1 MTSSFGTVIGTPRDE
16 IPDLPIG
23 NYEQTEPDLSEKV
36 NQEIEKN
43 QRDTSAFYQ
52 SITEIEQLKVNNF
65 FDNLSGL
72 EQLIGKAAQFKEQ
85 REANREAR
93 ETLDKYK
100 GLSEEARR
108 LINEQESLAELNE
121 AELIELLTNLAID
134 KDTGEVDE
142 VALELLKLQFYE
154 TEEEF
159 TFKDI
164 KNQFTEFSPSAFNT
178 YIDDHYLYSAATEAE
193 ALGIADNAI
202 EFILTKLYTDLVRD
216 GVDINSREVQ
226 SYINRQLL
234 PKLIQEQ
241 EAALNTY
248 KQTTYSRYLENV
260 DQKLNT
266 NIIDT
271 LLSTESIED
280 ANGTISTV
288 YNGDFESLIDRV
300 QKIKGFDNK
309 SDALRF
315 ILNKLPDLK
324 SQLNPGS
331 LEYLLYDVEFIHSAT
346 GETIN
351 GLVNADFPGVQGNI
365 VELKQLYNTVVAN
378 GDEIVQGIEDWAAE
392 EIRQMRIANGGEHPD
407 EGDIADLIAERRKRL
422 IAAGYDPDQ
431 ILIPGYFFGDNTTS
445 SNPYSE
451 QVEYF
456 KLANSKNWLS
466 DWQDKTDT
474 PLDSTAIFQVERAQ
488 YELIQDLQAQQ
499 ALQDTDAAT
508 WIAENY
514 KTYLDKLVAGDY
526 EREDDDLRRGLIS
539 DFKIE
544 VTQLSSNPT
553 AWMNN
558 EKFNTI
564 YEKQALNEFIA
575 WKDGGYVGDIP
586 VFLNMLGAANGGQTG
601 MEYAFE
607 RLEALGLWDP
617 DSKDFIGNPEDLL
630 ELNEEEKRYLLLKP
644 TTTRNILLLDTTDD
658 DRTYENKLLRSLE
671 IEGRSEDFIGG
682 MDIFESFGNRILK
695 PGLEVRTIEDVY
707 NLAKEGKFDD
717 FGVYGFTAQ
726 ELIEAVDGAGVNLED
741 DFDRNMQDF
750 LVLSLMRV
758 QANKSNSIMGAVT
771 EGYDWRMLIRLNDEE
786 RKAVLSFFPNL
797 RDMPQNQFQ
806 NLQSDIALA
815 ILTEVEQARQTVET
829 GELVTTKEDAV
840 ITPEF
845 IQNNPELTFLKP
857 DISEENIAALLER
870 DVDKIVKVINLA
882 GTSESLLWSP
892 GREIS
897 QEQLINIRL
906 FFENRIK
913 QGLPVPEDIR
923 KILQNT
929 RNMYSSIIGNKLG
942 YKDNFNYMID
952 SDLEGLNIGYD
963 KEKFKLI
970 MGDDGNYRIV
980 PKDEEEK

>member
-1 MTSSFGTVIGTPRDE
+1 MTSSFGTIIGTPRDE

-100 GLSEEARR
+100 GLSEEAKR
-108 LINEQESLAELNE
+108 LINEQENIAELNE
-121 AELIELLTNLAID
+121 ADLIELLTNLAID

-234 PKLIQEQ
+234 PELIKEQ
-241 EAALNTY
+241 EAALNIY
-248 KQTTYSRYLENV
+248 KQTTYSRYQENL
-260 DQKLNT
+260 DRKLDT
-266 NIIDT
+266 TIIDT
-271 LLSTESIED
+271 LLSTETIED
-280 ANGTISTV
+280 VNGTISTV
-288 YNGDFESLIDRV
+288 NNGDFESLIEKV

-315 ILNKLPDLK
+315 ILNKLPDLQ

-331 LEYLLYDVEFIHSAT
+331 LEYLLYDVEFVHSAT

-365 VELKQLYNTVVAN
+365 VELKKLYNTVVAN

-392 EIRQMRIANGGEHPD
+392 QIRQMKIANNGEHPD
-407 EGDIADLIAERRKRL
+407 EGDIADLLAERRKRL
-422 IAAGYDPDQ
+422 IAAGFDPDQ
-431 ILIPGYFFGDNTTS
+431 ILIPGHFFGDNTTS

-456 KLANSKNWLS
+456 KLANSQNWLR
-466 DWQDKTDT
+466 DWEDKLDGER
-474 PLDSTAIFQVERAQ
+474 LDSTAIFQVERAQ
-488 YELIQDLQAQQ
+488 FDLIKGLRAQQ

-508 WIAENY
+508 WIEENY
-514 KTYLDKLVAGDY
+514 QIYLDKLVAGDY
-526 EREDDDLRRGLIS
+526 KKEDDDLRRGLIS

-544 VTQLSSNPT
+544 ATQLSNNPT

-558 EKFNTI
+558 EKFNST
-564 YEKQALNEFIA
+564 YEKQALNEFMA

-586 VFLNMLGAANGGQTG
+586 VFLKMLGAANGGQTG
-601 MEYAFE
+601 MEYAFA

-630 ELNEEEKRYLLLKP
+630 ELNEEEKKYLYLKP
-644 TTTRNILLLDTTDD
+644 TTTKSVVLLDTTDD

-671 IEGRSEDFIGG
+671 IEGRAEDFIGD
-682 MDIFESFGNRILK
+682 MDIVGGLVNYLK
-695 PGLEVRTIEDVY
+695 PGLEVRTVETVY

-726 ELIEAVDGAGVNLED
+726 ELIEAVDGAGVDLKD

-771 EGYDWRMLIRLNDEE
+771 EAYDWRMLTRLNQAE
-786 RKAVLSFFPNL
+786 KQLVLQFFPNL
-797 RDMPQNQFQ
+797 RGMPQNQFQ
-806 NLQSDIALA
+806 NLQADIAEA
-815 ILTEVEQARQTVET
+815 ILDEVQQYQQDLAKY
-829 GELVTTKEDAV
+829 L
-840 ITPEF
+840 
-845 IQNNPELTFLKP
+845 
-857 DISEENIAALLER
+857 EENPDKTQEDFDALWTQ
-870 DVDKIVKVINLA
+870 INL
-882 GTSESLLWSP
+882 T
-892 GREIS
+892 I
-897 QEQLINIRL
+897 QETLIDFDYN
-906 FFENRIK
+906 
-913 QGLPVPEDIR
+913 
-923 KILQNT
+923 
-929 RNMYSSIIGNKLG
+929 
-942 YKDNFNYMID
+942 
-952 SDLEGLNIGYD
+952 
-963 KEKFKLI
+963 
-970 MGDDGNYRIV
+970 
-980 PKDEEEK
+980 

>member
-1 MTSSFGTVIGTPRDE
+1 
-16 IPDLPIG
+16 
-23 NYEQTEPDLSEKV
+23 
-36 NQEIEKN
+36 
-43 QRDTSAFYQ
+43 
-52 SITEIEQLKVNNF
+52 
-65 FDNLSGL
+65 
-72 EQLIGKAAQFKEQ
+72 
-85 REANREAR
+85 
-93 ETLDKYK
+93 
-100 GLSEEARR
+100 
-108 LINEQESLAELNE
+108 
-121 AELIELLTNLAID
+121 LIELLTNLAID
-134 KDTGEVDE
+134 KDTGKVDE

-164 KNQFTEFSPSAFNT
+164 KNQFTEFSSSAFNT

-226 SYINRQLL
+226 SYINRRLL
-234 PKLIQEQ
+234 PELIKEQ
-241 EAALNTY
+241 EAALNIY
-248 KQTTYSRYLENV
+248 KQTTYSRYQQNV
-260 DQKLNT
+260 DRKLDT
-266 NIIDT
+266 TIIDT
-271 LLSTESIED
+271 LLSTETIED
-280 ANGTISTV
+280 VNGTISTV
-288 YNGDFESLIDRV
+288 NNGDFESLIEKV

-315 ILNKLPDLK
+315 ILNKLPDLQ

-331 LEYLLYDVEFIHSAT
+331 LEYLLYDVEFVHSAT

-365 VELKQLYNTVVAN
+365 IELKRLYETVVAN
-378 GDEIVQGIEDWAAE
+378 GDEIVQGIDAKYKEKILQLRRD
-392 EIRQMRIANGGEHPD
+392 NGGEHPD
-407 EGDIADLIAERRKRL
+407 EGDIAVLIAERRKEL

-431 ILIPGYFFGDNTTS
+431 LLIPGYFFGDMTTS
-445 SNPYSE
+445 ANPYSA
-451 QVEYF
+451 QVEIF
-456 KLANSKNWLS
+456 QLTNSKDWLS
-466 DWQDKTDT
+466 DWQNKITDGT
-474 PLDSTAIFQVERAQ
+474 SLDSTAMIQVTRAQ
-488 YELIQDLQAQQ
+488 YDLISDLQAQQ
-499 ALQDTDAAT
+499 ALQDTDAVA
-508 WIAENY
+508 WLEQNY
-514 KTYLDKLVAGDY
+514 ETYLDKLVAGDY
-526 EREDDDLRRGLIS
+526 KEEDDNLRRGLIS
-539 DFKIE
+539 DFNIE
-544 VTQLSSNPT
+544 ATQLSSNPT

-564 YEKQALNEFIA
+564 YEKQALNEFML
-575 WKDGGYVGDIP
+575 WRDGGYVGNMP
-586 VFLNMLGAANGGQTG
+586 VFLTILGAANGGQSG
-601 MEYAFE
+601 MDYAFE

-630 ELNEEEKRYLLLKP
+630 ELNEEEKKYLYLKP
-644 TTTRNILLLDTTDD
+644 TTTKSVVLLDTTDD

-671 IEGRSEDFIGG
+671 IEGRAEDFIGG
-682 MDIFESFGNRILK
+682 MNIFESFGNRILK

-786 RKAVLSFFPNL
+786 RQAVLQFFPNL
-797 RDMPQNQFQ
+797 RGMPQNQFQ

-815 ILTEVEQARQTVET
+815 ILTEVEQAQQTVEA
-829 GELVTTKEDAV
+829 GELVTTEESAV
-840 ITPEF
+840 FTPEF
-845 IQNNPELTFLKP
+845 IQNNPEFTFLKP
-857 DISEENIAALLER
+857 DLSEENVVALLES
-870 DVDKIVKVINLA
+870 DMDEIIKTINLA
-882 GTSESLLWSP
+882 GASLNEESIE
-892 GREIS
+892 R
-897 QEQLINIRL
+897 LINIRL

-929 RNMYSSIIGNKLG
+929 RNMYQGDSGLWNLNPVGNRLG
-942 YKDNFNYMID
+942 YKDDFDYFQNM
-952 SDLEGLNIGYD
+952 
-963 KEKFKLI
+963 
-970 MGDDGNYRIV
+970 
-980 PKDEEEK
+980 EE